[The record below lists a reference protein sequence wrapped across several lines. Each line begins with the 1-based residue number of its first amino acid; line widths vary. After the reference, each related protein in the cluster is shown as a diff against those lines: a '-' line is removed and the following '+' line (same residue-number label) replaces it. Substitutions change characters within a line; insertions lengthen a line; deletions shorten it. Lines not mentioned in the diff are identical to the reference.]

1 MSTTKS
7 AANALLA
14 DLTPAQ
20 IEAVTHMNGPMLVVA
35 GAGSGKTRVVTR
47 RIANLIGQ
55 GVKPWRILALTF
67 TNKAAREMRERIAG
81 LVGEAPAWMGT
92 FHSVCARI
100 LRYDIAMLGDRRDG
114 RFTIMD
120 QGDQEG
126 LVKQAMKRLDI
137 DDKTYRPSSVLSAIG
152 KAKSDFVKPEE
163 YDTVTPRDRVIQE
176 VYAAYEETLRNQN
189 ALDFDDLLILAARLL
204 DHSPEALAKYR
215 SRFPYILVDEYQD
228 TNRAQYRLLRALAGS
243 TANIHATGDP
253 DQSIYSWRGADY
265 RNIMDFQ
272 RDFPG
277 ARIVRLE
284 RNYRSG
290 KFILSA
296 ANHLIRNNPHRIE
309 KDLYTE
315 RPDGEQV
322 TLARMQSDRME
333 ALWIAERVSEA
344 RARGGRLGDMAVFY
358 RTNAQSRSLEEAL
371 MREGLPYQLVGG
383 VRFYERREIK
393 DMLAHL
399 KLRVNPRDLAS
410 LRRVVSCRPGVGE
423 RTLEKIA
430 AAADGAGVSAFEFL
444 VDPAFGSAFKASKKV
459 LEFARWC
466 RELAE
471 ADTSRADVAVK
482 ELLSRSGLVETALAA
497 ADKDEL
503 AEERVENLHALTGR
517 AGEFVR
523 MRLEN
528 APDADPEEDGEEVRS
543 RSAIDLAAFL
553 EDVALVADV
562 DGWAGDEDKLTLMT
576 LHSAKG
582 LEFDNVFVTGLE
594 EGLLPHR
601 NCRDDAAVQEERR
614 LFYVGITRAKRRA
627 WVTHAASR
635 FINGNMDF
643 TRPSR
648 FLDELPADEMKL
660 LDYGDSV
667 SARPGS
673 GWSGGGRKAAAWED
687 ADDFAD
693 LDDGDGFDAD
703 GFGDFEPDP
712 DPGFP
717 DENLFAPMG
726 EKKAWPKRQWPAAKP
741 KAAAKASKFKAGDLV
756 RHPSFGSGKVLA
768 VDRRKIM
775 VQFFSSGTR
784 LLHEDLS
791 QLSRE

>member
-1 MSTTKS
+1 MEAYTQLLPLVDLQVAALSVHPPRETDYYRFLHAAESGATIYGGTVISFCGDVKTPDMLSTVSDALIPLKGIRYALAAGFHEGRAYLSLRAGANEGDATRVLLHIVEPEGKGGGHNLSAGGFIEMNGAPEKWPDIIRDRILGHRRRPLLKRRTHSMSTTKS
-7 AANALLA
+7 AANSLLA

-100 LRYDIAMLGDRRDG
+100 LRYDIAMLDDRRDG

-333 ALWIAERVSEA
+333 ALWIAERVNES

-371 MREGLPYQLVGG
+371 MREGLPYQEALKAITIHAARLQFIHPATGETMTFEAPLPAFFDG
-383 VRFYERREIK
+383 VLNR
-393 DMLAHL
+393 
-399 KLRVNPRDLAS
+399 LRA
-410 LRRVVSCRPGVGE
+410 E
-423 RTLEKIA
+423 
-430 AAADGAGVSAFEFL
+430 AADL
-444 VDPAFGSAFKASKKV
+444 
-459 LEFARWC
+459 
-466 RELAE
+466 
-471 ADTSRADVAVK
+471 
-482 ELLSRSGLVETALAA
+482 
-497 ADKDEL
+497 
-503 AEERVENLHALTGR
+503 
-517 AGEFVR
+517 
-523 MRLEN
+523 
-528 APDADPEEDGEEVRS
+528 
-543 RSAIDLAAFL
+543 
-553 EDVALVADV
+553 
-562 DGWAGDEDKLTLMT
+562 
-576 LHSAKG
+576 
-582 LEFDNVFVTGLE
+582 
-594 EGLLPHR
+594 
-601 NCRDDAAVQEERR
+601 
-614 LFYVGITRAKRRA
+614 
-627 WVTHAASR
+627 
-635 FINGNMDF
+635 
-643 TRPSR
+643 
-648 FLDELPADEMKL
+648 
-660 LDYGDSV
+660 
-667 SARPGS
+667 
-673 GWSGGGRKAAAWED
+673 
-687 ADDFAD
+687 
-693 LDDGDGFDAD
+693 
-703 GFGDFEPDP
+703 
-712 DPGFP
+712 
-717 DENLFAPMG
+717 
-726 EKKAWPKRQWPAAKP
+726 
-741 KAAAKASKFKAGDLV
+741 
-756 RHPSFGSGKVLA
+756 
-768 VDRRKIM
+768 
-775 VQFFSSGTR
+775 
-784 LLHEDLS
+784 
-791 QLSRE
+791 